1 MTDRTPLRARITR
14 LFSDTLQREVPGPDT
29 DVFESGILDSLAFV
43 DLLAALER
51 EFGIGIAL
59 DDLEVDN
66 FRSIARIA
74 EFVAART
81 VTANRAVVL
90 NFSTRAARGS

>member
-1 MTDRTPLRARITR
+1 MNDRTLLRARIIR
-14 LFSDTLQREVPGPDT
+14 LFSDALQRDVPTPDT
-29 DVFESGILDSLAFV
+29 DVFEAGILDSLAFV

-66 FRSIARIA
+66 FRSVARIA
-74 EFVAART
+74 DFVAART
-81 VTANRAVVL
+81 VVGDRAVVL
-90 NFSTRAARGS
+90 NFTTRAVRGT